1 MKRYVNGELTEI
13 SEIVAPDGYLFTN
26 GEVFVKSIPKDI
38 EELFTL
44 CQETEQNT
52 VEELNFEE

>member
-1 MKRYVNGELTEI
+1 MQ
-13 SEIVAPDGYLFTN
+13 
-26 GEVFVKSIPKDI
+26 SIPKDL

-52 VEELNFEE
+52 VEEFNFE